1 MDISELETSRI
12 HGFTSWI
19 NMRLMPFEQGLSN
32 ILTDLMKGTN
42 MKMLLQS
49 VTGTTTEKIQS
60 FEKLSPEQIRT
71 RCEWAVKHL
80 KEHQVIP
87 EDVHID
93 ARLFAV
99 RSAKHVFD
107 LIWRLVEHDI
117 WFLWERIDFLL
128 QDDANALLQV
138 PLKWIPTAD
147 ASSDIDKSKKNVSL
161 LAGFG
166 AKDVVDDVM
175 SQAGQSGKKPGK
187 FSETEQMLDFSKR
200 NLTKKYPKPSAC
212 IIEMIRLVLQKTS
225 EGRRINFTKLHELSD
240 LRVLCS
246 LINYFIPNL
255 IPTEILLND
264 RWSLN
269 LALAIIDDVLC
280 CKSNLNSEDLVLAD
294 EMSICAFMCYFFL
307 VFFKY
312 RQSEMAIRRT
322 DEIRRK
328 HFNAMQK
335 LRASDQIDIDED
347 KTHLEQDLLQC
358 SYDLTDLRKKYDLR
372 HALQWRERVEQTR
385 VKVITIIG
393 NKLKVRFD
401 WFDVPEEMTIAE
413 ICRRKAVNLVLTEG
427 YAFYRI
433 LERKQEIIT
442 AERSFILIHKQ
453 TRQIIVDKSLFY
465 SEDDDSLNPIIRK
478 ASVRSI
484 LGIANASDHA
494 EVRADRHPQYEIYI
508 NAPSQ
513 NKILPDKAIFLYQVF
528 PESLKFYHNFL
539 LKACAEGH
547 LDSVLHLVQ
556 FLQKLYPDFI
566 NMHESNSENTALHIA
581 CKHNH
586 MSIARYCL
594 DNGAY
599 VDSLNKDGN
608 TPLFCAAE
616 RFSNSCAKL
625 LLEYGADITIVN
637 NRKKSVSESCISD
650 EFQQTLLDVSTFI
663 ASVVPALTNGDREV
677 LDRVIC
683 DHVEERHTLSSLN
696 SRFINGSTLLHT
708 ACYFDNLPAV
718 KRLLR
723 LGVNPDVR
731 DYQGKT
737 ALHRTRDITIIKF
750 LIESNADV
758 NAVDHD
764 GSTPLHTKCVGE
776 YSKPIE
782 LNAIRI
788 LHEYGAVLDKCN
800 ANDETCFH
808 LAARNG
814 HTEILQL
821 LFELGEIPIREAIR
835 VAEQKSGPE
844 NLSTLA
850 LAVRF
855 DHLDSAIWLAEHGF
869 TFKHNEAKDLINDI
883 LTEKIVSTE
892 PERLLQFICK
902 EGNAT
907 LSTIYDG
914 GNTALHLAASMA
926 STEPLKLLISLDFD
940 PNTINQSKE
949 TPLFVAAR
957 TNNIDAACVLI
968 ENGIDWRIKNTQ
980 GYTAFD
986 YIPDIDEWLASKKF
1000 DEDTHAC
1007 LRAYKYKDIRT
1018 LMYTVSSKLDQF
1030 DARLTANRNIHLQK
1044 AFQKFSYEIDKTEVD
1059 VFQSPRL
1066 RKR

>member
-1 MDISELETSRI
+1 MDASELELSRI

-19 NMRLMPFEQGLSN
+19 NMRLMPFEQGLNN

-87 EDVHID
+87 EDVHVD

-107 LIWRLVEHDI
+107 LLWRLVEHDI

-128 QDDANALLQV
+128 QDDASALLQV
-138 PLKWIPTAD
+138 PLKWIPTID
-147 ASSDIDKSKKNVSL
+147 SSSDIDKSKKNISL

-166 AKDVVDDVM
+166 TKDVVDDVM
-175 SQAGQSGKKPGK
+175 SQAGQSGKKSGK
-187 FSETEQMLDFSKR
+187 FSETEPMLAFSKR

-212 IIEMIRLVLQKTS
+212 IIEMIQLVLQKTS
-225 EGRRINFTKLHELSD
+225 EGRRINFTKLQELSD
-240 LRVLCS
+240 LRILCS
-246 LINYFIPNL
+246 LVNYFIPNL

-269 LALAIIDDVLC
+269 LTLAIIDDVLC

-312 RQSEMAIRRT
+312 RQSDIATQRT

-328 HFNAMQK
+328 HFNALQK
-335 LRASDQIDIDED
+335 LRASDQVDIDED
-347 KTHLEQDLLQC
+347 KTHLEQEILQC
-358 SYDLTDLRKKYDLR
+358 KSDLTNIRKKYDLR
-372 HALQWRERVEQTR
+372 SALQWREHIDQTR

-433 LERKQEIIT
+433 LDRKQEIVT

-453 TRQIIVDKSLFY
+453 TRQIIVDKSLCKK
-465 SEDDDSLNPIIRK
+465 DDDSLNPVIRK
-478 ASVRSI
+478 ANIRSI
-484 LGIANASDHA
+484 LGIANISDHT
-494 EVRADRHPQYEIYI
+494 EVKADRYPQYEVYV

-513 NKILPDKAIFLYQVF
+513 NKTLPDKTIFLYQVF

-547 LDSVLHLVQ
+547 LDSVVHLVQ
-556 FLQKLYPDFI
+556 FLQKLYPNFI
-566 NMHESNSENTALHIA
+566 NLHESNSDNTALHVA
-581 CKHNH
+581 CKHNN
-586 MSIARYCL
+586 MNIARYCL

-616 RFSNSCAKL
+616 RFANSCAKL

-637 NRKKSVSESCISD
+637 NRKKTIRESCISD
-650 EFQQTLLDVSTFI
+650 EFQQTVTDVSTFI
-663 ASVVPALTNGDREV
+663 ASVVPALTNGDKEI

-683 DHVEERHTLSSLN
+683 DHVEERYTLSSLN
-696 SRFINGSTLLHT
+696 SRFVNGSTLIHT
-708 ACYFDNLPAV
+708 ACYFNNLAAV

-737 ALHRTRDITIIKF
+737 PLHHTQDIKIIK
-750 LIESNADV
+750 LLVESNADI
-758 NAVDHD
+758 NAIDND
-764 GSTPLHTKCVGE
+764 GNTPLHTKCAGE
-776 YSKPIE
+776 YNKPLE

-821 LFELGEIPIREAIR
+821 LFELDEKTIREAVR
-835 VAEQKSGPE
+835 VAEQKLSPQ

-850 LAVRF
+850 LAVRY
-855 DHLDSAIWLAEHGF
+855 DHLDSAIWLSEHEF
-869 TFKHNEAKDLINDI
+869 TFKQNEPKDLINDI
-883 LTEKIVSTE
+883 LTEKIISTE
-892 PERLLQFICK
+892 PERLLQFVCK

-914 GNTALHLAASMA
+914 SNTALHLAASMA
-926 STEPLKLLISLDFD
+926 STEPLKLLISLGFD
-940 PNTINQSKE
+940 PSVVNQSKE
-949 TPLFVAAR
+949 TPLFVATR

-968 ENGIDWRIKNTQ
+968 ENGTDWRIKNIE

-986 YIPDIDEWLASKKF
+986 YILDIDEWLASKKF
-1000 DEDTHAC
+1000 DEDTYAC
-1007 LRAYKYKDIRT
+1007 LQAYKYKDIRT
-1018 LMYTVSSKLDQF
+1018 LIYTISSKLDKF

-1044 AFQKFSYEIDKTEVD
+1044 AFQKFNYEIDKTEEE
-1059 VFQSPRL
+1059 VFRSPRL

>member
-1 MDISELETSRI
+1 MDASELELSRI

-19 NMRLMPFEQGLSN
+19 NMRLMPFEQGLNN

-87 EDVHID
+87 EDVHVD

-107 LIWRLVEHDI
+107 LLWRLVEHDI

-128 QDDANALLQV
+128 QDDASALLQV
-138 PLKWIPTAD
+138 PLKWIPTID
-147 ASSDIDKSKKNVSL
+147 SSSDIDKSKKNISL

-166 AKDVVDDVM
+166 TKDVVDDVM

-187 FSETEQMLDFSKR
+187 FSETEPMLAFSKR

-212 IIEMIRLVLQKTS
+212 IIEMIQLVLQKTS
-225 EGRRINFTKLHELSD
+225 EGRRINFTKLQELSD
-240 LRVLCS
+240 LRILCS
-246 LINYFIPNL
+246 LVNYFIPNL

-269 LALAIIDDVLC
+269 LTLAIIDDVLC

-312 RQSEMAIRRT
+312 RQSDIATQRT

-328 HFNAMQK
+328 HFNALQK
-335 LRASDQIDIDED
+335 LRASDQVDIDED
-347 KTHLEQDLLQC
+347 KTHLEQEILQC
-358 SYDLTDLRKKYDLR
+358 KSDLTNIRKKYDLR
-372 HALQWRERVEQTR
+372 SALQWREHIDQTR

-433 LERKQEIIT
+433 LDRKQEIVT

-453 TRQIIVDKSLFY
+453 TRQIIVDKSLCKK
-465 SEDDDSLNPIIRK
+465 DDDSLNPVIRK
-478 ASVRSI
+478 ANIRSI
-484 LGIANASDHA
+484 LGIANISDHT
-494 EVRADRHPQYEIYI
+494 EVKADRYPQYEVYI

-513 NKILPDKAIFLYQVF
+513 NKTLPDKTIFLYQVF

-547 LDSVLHLVQ
+547 LDSVVHLVQ
-556 FLQKLYPDFI
+556 FLQKLYPNFI
-566 NMHESNSENTALHIA
+566 NLHESNSDNTALHVA
-581 CKHNH
+581 CKHNN
-586 MSIARYCL
+586 MNIARYCL

-616 RFSNSCAKL
+616 RFANSCAKL

-637 NRKKSVSESCISD
+637 NRKKTIRESCISD
-650 EFQQTLLDVSTFI
+650 EFQQTVTDVSTFI
-663 ASVVPALTNGDREV
+663 ASVVPALTNGDKEI

-683 DHVEERHTLSSLN
+683 DHVEERYTLSSLN
-696 SRFINGSTLLHT
+696 SRFVNGSTLIHT
-708 ACYFDNLPAV
+708 ACYFNNLASV

-737 ALHRTRDITIIKF
+737 PLHHTQDIKIIK
-750 LIESNADV
+750 LLVESNADI
-758 NAVDHD
+758 NAIDND
-764 GSTPLHTKCVGE
+764 GNTPLHTKCAGE
-776 YSKPIE
+776 YNKPLE

-821 LFELGEIPIREAIR
+821 LFELDEKTIREAVR
-835 VAEQKSGPE
+835 VAEQRLSPQ

-850 LAVRF
+850 LAVRY
-855 DHLDSAIWLAEHGF
+855 DHLDSAIWLSEHEF
-869 TFKHNEAKDLINDI
+869 TFKQNEPKDLINDI
-883 LTEKIVSTE
+883 LTEKIISTE
-892 PERLLQFICK
+892 PERLLQFVCK

-914 GNTALHLAASMA
+914 SNTALHLAASMA
-926 STEPLKLLISLDFD
+926 STEPLKLLISLGFD
-940 PNTINQSKE
+940 PSVVNQSKE
-949 TPLFVAAR
+949 TPLFVATR

-968 ENGIDWRIKNTQ
+968 ENGTDWRIKNIE

-986 YIPDIDEWLASKKF
+986 YILDIDEWLASKKF
-1000 DEDTHAC
+1000 DEDTYAC
-1007 LRAYKYKDIRT
+1007 L
-1018 LMYTVSSKLDQF
+1018 Q
-1030 DARLTANRNIHLQK
+1030 
-1044 AFQKFSYEIDKTEVD
+1044 
-1059 VFQSPRL
+1059 
-1066 RKR
+1066 